1 MLSAIVTGLASGAI
15 YALVAVGLVLVFK
28 GSRVLNL
35 AQGELGAFS
44 YFSVLKLGL
53 VIGLIPAD
61 VSQTSIVAGLVLL
74 IVTVLVASGLGIG
87 VERLLMRRLVERP
100 AVQGTIVTLGLAVV
114 LINVEALFDF
124 VFLPEG
130 RNSYPISAPSAVG
143 GQQVGLGDL
152 PLIGGLFEGGALT
165 SSLMVAVVLTAAIGV
180 ALWFFFGKTRFGLGV
195 VAATS
200 DNTVARILGIP
211 VVKVYRFTWGVGG
224 ALAGLAAVLA
234 PAALLSNQIQP
245 GDMTLVLVRALA
257 AAVVGGLDSINGAIA
272 GGLLLGVFM
281 SMSQYQFPSVGG
293 VENLAVLVLVIGT
306 LMLRPRG
313 LMGGAGAE
321 VS

>member
-1 MLSAIVTGLASGAI
+1 MLSSIVTGLASGAI
-15 YALVAVGLVLVFK
+15 YALVAVGLILVFK

-44 YFSVLKLGL
+44 FFSMLKVGL
-53 VIGLIPAD
+53 VVGLVPTD
-61 VSQTSIVAGLVLL
+61 VTQTGLVAGLVLL
-74 IVTVLVASGLGIG
+74 VATVVLAAGLGIV

-124 VFLPEG
+124 AFLPEG

-143 GQQVGLGDL
+143 RGQLSLGDL
-152 PLIGGLFEGGALT
+152 PLVGGLFQGGALT
-165 SSLMVAVVLTAAIGV
+165 ASLLVAVVMTAAIGF
-180 ALWFFFGKTRFGLGV
+180 ALFVFFNRTRFGLGV

-211 VVKVYRFTWGVGG
+211 VVKVYRFTWGIGG

-234 PAALLSNQIQP
+234 PAALLSNQLQP

-257 AAVVGGLDSINGAIA
+257 AAVVGGLDSINGGII
-272 GGLLLGVFM
+272 GGLLLGVVM
-281 SMSQYQFPSVGG
+281 ALSQFFFPGVAG
-293 VENLAVLVLVIGT
+293 VENLAVLVLVVGT

-313 LMGGAGAE
+313 LLGGAGAE

>member
-1 MLSAIVTGLASGAI
+1 MLSSIVTGLASGAI
-15 YALVAVGLVLVFK
+15 YALVAVGLILVFK

-44 YFSVLKLGL
+44 FFTVLKVGL
-53 VIGLIPAD
+53 VIGLIPED
-61 VSQTSIVAGLVLL
+61 VTQTSIPRGFVLL
-74 IVTVLVASGLGIG
+74 VMTVLLASALGII

-124 VFLPEG
+124 VFLPAG

-143 GQQVGLGDL
+143 RGQLALGDL
-152 PLIGGLFEGGALT
+152 PLVGGLFQGGALT
-165 SSLMVAVVLTAAIGV
+165 SSLMLAVILTAGIGF
-180 ALWFFFGKTRFGLGV
+180 ALWVFFNQTRFGLGV

-234 PAALLSNQIQP
+234 PAALLSNQLQP

-257 AAVVGGLDSINGAIA
+257 AAVVGGLDNINGGIV
-272 GGLLLGVFM
+272 GGLLLGVVM
-281 SMSQYQFPSVGG
+281 ALSQFFFPGISG
-293 VENLAVLVLVIGT
+293 VENLAVLILVVGT

-313 LMGGAGAE
+313 LLGGAGAE
-321 VS
+321 VA